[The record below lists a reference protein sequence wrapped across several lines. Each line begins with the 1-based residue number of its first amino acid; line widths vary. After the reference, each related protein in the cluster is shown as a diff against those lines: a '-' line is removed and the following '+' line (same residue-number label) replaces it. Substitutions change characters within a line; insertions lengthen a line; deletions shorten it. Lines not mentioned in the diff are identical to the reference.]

1 MKDGKGD
8 NGLKGTAKGLPSA
21 SGPQAEIACLHL
33 LDFTFSKCV
42 STGCFITSPNF
53 FCEAVNPRILRGMEK
68 KEIQKPF
75 CVCCSLD
82 KLSAGRRHEQRG
94 SAWFRRILSRSQ

>member
-21 SGPQAEIACLHL
+21 SGPRAEITCLHL

-53 FCEAVNPRILRGMEK
+53 FFVK
-68 KEIQKPF
+68 Q
-75 CVCCSLD
+75 
-82 KLSAGRRHEQRG
+82 
-94 SAWFRRILSRSQ
+94 